1 MDFTFIKTN
10 YLIILAKFLKYI
22 ILVYKKLQ
30 DFSTILAAIHLLF
43 KIINLIKY

>member
-10 YLIILAKFLKYI
+10 CLIILAKFLKDI

-30 DFSTILAAIHLLF
+30 DF
-43 KIINLIKY
+43 